1 MPKNL
6 VTFAF
11 CARSF
16 VLLIML
22 TRAANSWTYTGKI
35 RAHISDLQRPIISV
49 LIGCAVMQSTPA
61 SAQGLTSLGNIVR
74 ASESIDYMIENID
87 SKDTDISKL
96 FDEVDFI
103 IKRYNL
109 RERLQL
115 AIADT
120 PSQYR
125 LSSHVCRI
133 HLIARNHHS

>member
-1 MPKNL
+1 MPTNWLILASYARLLLSLTLLVGAAKN
-6 VTFAF
+6 
-11 CARSF
+11 
-16 VLLIML
+16 
-22 TRAANSWTYTGKI
+22 WTPSRNVKALFNG
-35 RAHISDLQRPIISV
+35 LQRPIVSA

-61 SAQGLTSLGNIVR
+61 SAQGLMSLGNIVR
-74 ASESIDYMIENID
+74 ASESIDYMLENID

>member
-1 MPKNL
+1 MPTKWLIFVVYAKFLLSFVVLVGAAKNL
-6 VTFAF
+6 APSGNTMAK
-11 CARSF
+11 
-16 VLLIML
+16 LL
-22 TRAANSWTYTGKI
+22 R
-35 RAHISDLQRPIISV
+35 LQRPIVSA

-74 ASESIDYMIENID
+74 ASESIDYMLENID

-115 AIADT
+115 AIAET
-120 PSQYR
+120 PTQYR
-125 LSSHVCRI
+125 SLS
-133 HLIARNHHS
+133 HLRS

>member
-1 MPKNL
+1 MPTNWLIFAHYARFLLTLIGLVGAAKN
-6 VTFAF
+6 
-11 CARSF
+11 
-16 VLLIML
+16 
-22 TRAANSWTYTGKI
+22 WTPSRNVKAVFHG
-35 RAHISDLQRPIISV
+35 LQRPFVSA

-74 ASESIDYMIENID
+74 ASESVDYMLENID

-109 RERLQL
+109 RERLEL
-115 AIADT
+115 AIAET

-125 LSSHVCRI
+125 SFSSLH
-133 HLIARNHHS
+133 A